1 MDRHGLHTRIVNGR
15 IDDHVRAHS
24 AIPVSLADA
33 LYAAGVSEWTIRR
46 DGYDLFHNIEGAG
59 FVQLQQAL
67 QDNIHD
73 GDWQSKIGPLVEPG
87 KVAPLQ
93 LVCSLPRNERLS

>member
-15 IDDHVRAHS
+15 IDDYVRAHS
-24 AIPVSLADA
+24 AIPISLADA
-33 LYAAGVSEWTIRR
+33 LHAAGVTEWTIWR

-67 QDNIHD
+67 QGNIHD

-93 LVCSLPRNERLS
+93 LVWSLSRNQRSS